1 MLRTAASFA
10 LIAAAK
16 AQVTIEVELAA
27 GNGWVVNNGNAPYP
41 DIAAAVRSTCHTRI
55 PHYWGGLLPARP
67 G

>member
-27 GNGWVVNNGNAPYP
+27 GNATT
-41 DIAAAVRSTCHTRI
+41 VRQ
-55 PHYWGGLLPARP
+55 L
-67 G
+67 